1 MSFEDNNRMV
11 PVMDHQPGVSRS
23 AAGRQSPFDSAASN
37 SLRQVLE
44 SDPPQESVVDDVAH
58 QQLGDVHVVTLARP
72 EALNALSLA
81 AWKRVATLF
90 EAIARDDQARA
101 VVVRGAGERAFA
113 AGADI
118 AEFPEVRIG
127 TAASLHYSEAIGAA
141 VRSVAGTPMPVIA
154 MVHGLAVGGGCE
166 LAAGCDVRVA
176 AMDARFG
183 VPIGRLG
190 VTLGYT
196 EADAL
201 ARLIGPAALKYLLFS
216 GRLIGADEALRLGL
230 VQRTVPAEEL
240 VTETLGLVDN
250 VCASSEVTIR
260 AGKLVADMT
269 GRALDAE
276 DTELLTRLA
285 VEAYDGPDLPEG
297 VAAFQEKRQP
307 KFTGKRGDH
316 ARS

>member
-1 MSFEDNNRMV
+1 
-11 PVMDHQPGVSRS
+11 MDQQRGVSRS
-23 AAGRQSPFDSAASN
+23 SAGEQNPSGFAGPN
-37 SLRQVLE
+37 SLRQILE
-44 SDPPQESVVDDVAH
+44 ADPPHVSVVDDVAH

-81 AWKRVATLF
+81 AWHRIATVF
-90 EAIARDDQARA
+90 GTIGNDDQARA

-127 TAASLHYSEAIGAA
+127 ASASLDYSEAIGKA
-141 VRSVAGTPMPVIA
+141 VRSVAGIPMPVIA

-166 LAAGCDVRVA
+166 LAAGCDVRIA
-176 AMDARFG
+176 AADARFG

-216 GRLIGADEALRLGL
+216 GRLVGADEALRLGL

-240 VTETLGLVDN
+240 VGETVALVDN
-250 VCASSEVTIR
+250 VCASSEVTVR

-307 KFTGKRGDH
+307 KFTGRRGDH